1 MMKAQI
7 MIAGPE
13 AYARAGELLRAGALV
28 ALPTET
34 VYGLAGDA
42 TSDAAIAAIYKTKGR
57 PSNNPLITHLSNG
70 NQADE
75 FAHVNAL
82 AGALIARFWPGPL
95 TLVLPRRASSYLANR
110 ATAGLDTVALRHPDV
125 DWMNPHTGI
134 QTGPLVMPSANL
146 SGHVSPTTAQ
156 HVMEDLGDRIELIID
171 GGPCA
176 QGLESTVLAIDGDTA
191 TLLREGA
198 LARSRIQAIT
208 GPLLTANPEGPVASP
223 GMLARHYA
231 PQAALR
237 LNATQAQDGETLIGF
252 GRDYG
257 DPSLSRSGDLSEAAR
272 NLYRLLRDLDGPG
285 QKLAIAPIP
294 DTGLGAAINDR
305 LRRAALGR

>member
-1 MMKAQI
+1 MKAEI
-7 MIAGPE
+7 MTAGPE
-13 AYARAGELLRAGALV
+13 AYARASALLQAGGLV

-42 TSDAAIAAIYKTKGR
+42 RSDAAIAAIYVAKGR
-57 PSNNPLITHLSNG
+57 PSNNPLITHLSSG
-70 NQADE
+70 TQAGD

-82 AGALIARFWPGPL
+82 AGELIARFWPGSL
-95 TLVLPRRASSYLANR
+95 TLVLPKRTPSYLADR
-110 ATAGLDTVALRHPDV
+110 ATAGLNTIALRHPDV
-125 DWMNPHTGI
+125 DWMNPITGI
-134 QTGPLVMPSANL
+134 RAAPLVMPSANL

-176 QGLESTVLAIDGDTA
+176 QGLESTVLAINGDTA

-198 LARSRIQAIT
+198 LPRALIEAVT

-231 PQAALR
+231 PQATLR
-237 LNATQAQDGETLIGF
+237 LNAVQAQTGETLIGF
-252 GRDYG
+252 GPDYG
-257 DPSLSRSGDLSEAAR
+257 APSLSRTGDLSEAAR

-285 QKLAIAPIP
+285 QKLAVAPIP

>member
-1 MMKAQI
+1 MKADI
-7 MIAGPE
+7 MTAGPE
-13 AYARAGELLRAGALV
+13 AYARASALLQAGKLV

-42 TSDAAIAAIYKTKGR
+42 RSDAAIAAIYAAKGR
-57 PSNNPLITHLSNG
+57 PSTNPLITHLSNG
-70 NQADE
+70 NQAGD
-75 FAHVNAL
+75 FAHVNDL
-82 AGALIARFWPGPL
+82 AGNLINRFWPGAL
-95 TLVLPRRASSYLANR
+95 TLVLPKRTPTNLADR
-110 ATAGLDTVALRHPDV
+110 ATAGLNTIAMRYPDV
-125 DWMNPHTGI
+125 DWMNTVSGI
-134 QTGPLVMPSANL
+134 RSGPLVMPSANL

-156 HVMEDLGDRIELIID
+156 HVMDDLGDRIDLIID
-171 GGPCA
+171 GGPCR
-176 QGLESTVLAIDGDTA
+176 QGLESTVLAIDGDHA

-198 LARSRIQAIT
+198 LPRARIETIT
-208 GPLLTANPEGPVASP
+208 GPLLTPHPDGPTASP

-237 LNATQAQDGETLIGF
+237 LNAVQAQDGEILIGF
-252 GRDYG
+252 GPDYG
-257 DPSLSRSGDLSEAAR
+257 EPSLSRNGDLSEAAR
-272 NLYRLLRDLDGPG
+272 NLYRLLRDLDGPD

>member
-1 MMKAQI
+1 MKADV

-13 AYARAGELLRAGALV
+13 AYARASTLLQAGKLV

-42 TSDAAIAAIYKTKGR
+42 TSDTAIAAIYKAKGR
-57 PSNNPLITHLSNG
+57 PSTNPLITHLSNG
-70 NQADE
+70 NQAGD

-95 TLVLPRRASSYLANR
+95 TLVLPRRATSYLADR
-110 ATAGLDTVALRHPDV
+110 ATAGLNTIALRHPDV
-125 DWMNPHTGI
+125 DWMDPFTGI
-134 QTGPLVMPSANL
+134 RSGPLVMPSANL

-156 HVMEDLGDRIELIID
+156 HVMNDLGDRIDLIID
-171 GGPCA
+171 GGPCR
-176 QGLESTVLAIDGDTA
+176 QGLESTVLAIDGDLA

-198 LARSRIQAIT
+198 LPRARIETLT
-208 GPLLTANPEGPVASP
+208 GPLLSANPDGPTASP

-231 PQAALR
+231 PQASLR
-237 LNATQAQDGETLIGF
+237 LNAVQAQDGEILIGF
-252 GRDYG
+252 GPDYG
-257 DPSLSRSGDLSEAAR
+257 DPSLSRNGDLREAAR
-272 NLYRLLRDLDGPG
+272 NLYRLLRDLDGPD
-285 QKLAIAPIP
+285 QKLAVAPIP
-294 DTGLGAAINDR
+294 DAGLGAAINDR